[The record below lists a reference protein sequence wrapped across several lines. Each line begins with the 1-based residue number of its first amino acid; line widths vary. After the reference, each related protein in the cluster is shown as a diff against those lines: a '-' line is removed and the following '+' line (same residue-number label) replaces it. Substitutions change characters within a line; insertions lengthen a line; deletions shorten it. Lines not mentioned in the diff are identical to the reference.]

1 MAGYDQTISRGNL
14 SSGMIPEKQISQILQ
29 TLPGNSVVL
38 DRARMTRMSTKTQTQ
53 PVLSTLPDAY
63 WVNGDTG
70 LKQTT
75 QAQWENLTMTAEEL
89 AALVVIPDALLD
101 DSNVPLWDELRP
113 LLVEAIGK
121 KVDEA
126 ALFGINKPASWPTAV
141 VPGAIAAGNSVADG
155 TGVDFAADVAALA
168 GKVAED
174 GFAVN
179 GFASAP
185 GLNWRLVGLRDT
197 NGAPIYTPSLA
208 GGTPSSLY
216 GYPLSEV
223 TNGAWHS
230 EAATL
235 LAADW
240 SKFVVGVRQD
250 ITFEIFREGII
261 SDEAGK
267 VVFNAMQQDS
277 KIMRVV
283 FRVGFQVANPL
294 TRINGDAASRYPA
307 GVITPADPTA

>member
-1 MAGYDQTISRGNL
+1 MDVDLEQLAD
-14 SSGMIPEKQISQILQ
+14 PALQ
-29 TLPGNSVVL
+29 VEGQRLAPLVP
-38 DRARMTRMSTKTQTQ
+38 Q
-53 PVLSTLPDAY
+53 PVRDA
-63 WVNGDTG
+63 VRLQRLEDRNGN
-70 LKQTT
+70 
-75 QAQWENLTMTAEEL
+75 WH
-89 AALVVIPDALLD
+89 ALDYD
-101 DSNVPLWDELRP
+101 G
-113 LLVEAIGK
+113 EA
-121 KVDEA
+121 
-126 ALFGINKPASWPTAV
+126 
-141 VPGAIAAGNSVADG
+141 
-155 TGVDFAADVAALA
+155 
-168 GKVAED
+168 
-174 GFAVN
+174 
-179 GFASAP
+179 
-185 GLNWRLVGLRDT
+185 RLVGLRDT

-294 TRINGDAASRYPA
+294 TRINGDGGSRYPA
-307 GVITPADPTA
+307 GVITPA